1 MDLAE
6 SYIAAALAKKTGGS
20 GSNQAVGMQDKTNPT
35 GEVFNDY
42 QSNTATGDYS
52 HAEGTKTRAPGNNS
66 HAEGEITKALG
77 YDSHAEGYY
86 TQAKGSCSHAEGYNT
101 NALGGNSHA
110 EGDYATASGLRSHA
124 EGRYTIAASD
134 CQHVQGKYNV
144 KDSGG
149 KYAFII
155 GNGTASDERSN
166 ALAIDWEG
174 KIYINNS
181 TVGIDL
187 NDLLARVA
195 ALENK

>member
-1 MDLAE
+1 MDLTAA
-6 SYIAAALAKKTGGS
+6 YMAAAIVNKQQDSKPT
-20 GSNQAVGMQDKTNPT
+20 VGKQDKTNPK

-42 QSNTATGDYS
+42 QNNHALGDYS
-52 HAEGTKTRAPGNNS
+52 HAGGVYTAASGTNS
-66 HAEGEITKALG
+66 HAEGEITEALG

-101 NALGGNSHA
+101 SALGGNSHA
-110 EGDYATASGLRSHA
+110 EGDYATASGPRSHA

-144 KDSGG
+144 KDSEG

-155 GNGTASDERSN
+155 GNGTSYGNRSN

-187 NDLLARVA
+187 NDLLARVT

>member
-1 MDLAE
+1 MDLTAA
-6 SYIAAALAKKTGGS
+6 YMAAAIVNKQQDSKPT
-20 GSNQAVGMQDKTNPT
+20 VGKQDKTNPK
-35 GEVFNDY
+35 GEVFNNY

-66 HAEGEITKALG
+66 HAEGEITEALG
-77 YDSHAEGYY
+77 YDSHAEGYC

-101 NALGGNSHA
+101 SALGGNSHA
-110 EGDYATASGLRSHA
+110 EGDYATASGPRSHA

-144 KDSGG
+144 RDSEG

-155 GNGTASDERSN
+155 GNGVSPADRSN
-166 ALAIDWEG
+166 AFAVDWQG

-181 TVGIDL
+181 SVGIDL